1 MKKLVLVSALAIGLF
16 SCQKEE
22 VTPQPVTPVKNCGCD
37 RIAKIVSYTIIGT
50 PERPEPTNHA
60 TIYTVNDCTYLND
73 WHNWK
78 GVGYKYSK
86 KVGECY

>member
-37 RIAKIVSYTIIGT
+37 RIVKIIQYTVIGS
-50 PERPEPTNHA
+50 PGESNTNHA
-60 TIYTVNDCTYLND
+60 TIYTVNDCTNFND
-73 WHNWK
+73 WNEWK
-78 GVGYKYSK
+78 SKESKYYK
-86 KVGECY
+86 KVGDCY